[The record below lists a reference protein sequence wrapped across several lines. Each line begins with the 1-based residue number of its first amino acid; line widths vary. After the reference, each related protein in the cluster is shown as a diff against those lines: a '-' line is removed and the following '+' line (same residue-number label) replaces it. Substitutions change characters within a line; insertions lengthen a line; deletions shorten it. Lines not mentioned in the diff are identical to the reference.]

1 MAKKPAPK
9 AAKKSGSKFVK
20 LSEVA
25 DLLRLP
31 PGVKDQKVKQG
42 GKKIKSISITDI
54 PEAGYISSVD
64 SQITLSADKYKSL
77 KKYVIRPYDVIMSIQ
92 GTVGTVGI
100 VPEKFAGNWLA
111 NISLLVIRFS
121 EKQQDNAVALCM
133 YLKSSSGRDLIA
145 KLQKGDAI
153 KRINVKEFAAIRTPV
168 LDAAVKKASGLAFKE
183 ELNLKARIDDL
194 YAKIGGLRKDYRPG

>member
-1 MAKKPAPK
+1 MAKKQAPK
-9 AAKKSGSKFVK
+9 TAKKTSLQSVK
-20 LSEVA
+20 LSSVA

-54 PEAGYISSVD
+54 PEAGYIAGVD

-77 KKYVIRPYDVIMSIQ
+77 KKYVIQPYDVIMSIQ

-100 VPEKFAGNWLA
+100 VAEKFAGNWLA

-121 EKQQDNAVALCM
+121 ENQQDNAIALCM

-153 KRINVKEFAAIRTPV
+153 KRINVKEFAAIPVRV
-168 LDAAVKKASGLAFKE
+168 LDPAIKKASNLAFKE

-194 YAKIGGLRKDYRPG
+194 YVKIGELRKAYLPG